1 MKIKT
6 VLRDIEV
13 QKAVSMGGICM
24 ISYLACYFAR
34 NLLSAVT
41 PQMLEN
47 GFDVDTIGLM
57 STACMITYA
66 IGQLINGFVGD
77 TVSAKYMVSGGLL
90 LSGVFNLAL
99 PFLPTDMAVTV
110 AYSASGFFLSMLF
123 APITKVVAENTI
135 PRYATR
141 CCLGFTFSSIFGVP
155 LAGVAA
161 MLFDWRAAFVACS
174 VVLGVMGVGCFLF
187 FTFCEKKGW
196 IVYPKREKGEKKRID
211 IKLLVRHSIIRFT
224 LISMLTGIVRTSV
237 VFWVPT
243 YLSQYLSY
251 DPVVAAGIF
260 SAITLLKSL
269 SPYVN
274 NLLVYEL
281 LLKRRMIPTLLLM
294 FGLSTV
300 CFVGM
305 FFVTQPTLNIVLL
318 TLALFTSQGAAT
330 MLWSVYCPGLRD
342 TGAVSSVTGFLDFVS
357 YMAAAAANVFFTDA
371 ISGIGWGNLILV
383 WAALSAA
390 GAAVSVPVERFWQ
403 RKREEACDLKEDM
416 TNGN

>member
-1 MKIKT
+1 MKIKD
-6 VLRDIEV
+6 VLRDVEV
-13 QKAVSMGGICM
+13 KKAISLGGICM
-24 ISYLACYFAR
+24 LSYLACYFAR

-41 PQMLEN
+41 PQMLEV
-47 GFDVDTIGLM
+47 GFTVEAIGVM

-66 IGQLINGFVGD
+66 IGQLINGVVGD
-77 TVSAKYMVSGGLL
+77 IVPTKYMVSGGLL
-90 LSGVFNLAL
+90 FSGVCNLAL
-99 PFLPTDMAVTV
+99 PFLPSDMAVTV

-141 CCLGFTFSSIFGVP
+141 CCLGFTFASIFGVP

-161 MLFDWRAAFVACS
+161 MLFNWRVAFVSCS
-174 VVLGVMGVGCFLF
+174 IALGLMGVGCFLF

-196 IVYPKREKGEKKRID
+196 IVYQKRETGGGNRID
-211 IKLLVRHSIIRFT
+211 FKLLLRRSIVRFT

-243 YLSQYLSY
+243 YLAQYLHY
-251 DPVVAAGIF
+251 DAIAAAGIF
-260 SAITLLKSL
+260 SAITLIKSL

-274 NLLVYEL
+274 NLLVYEA
-281 LLKRRMIPTLLLM
+281 LLKRRMTPTLLVM

-305 FFVTQPTLNIVLL
+305 FFVSAPVLNVILL

-357 YMAAAAANVFFTDA
+357 YMAAAAANVYFTDA

-390 GAAVSVPVERFWQ
+390 GAVVSVPIERLWQ
-403 RKREEACDLKEDM
+403 RNTEGGEAN
-416 TNGN
+416 NGN